1 MSDEPGRVVEERHQ
15 IALAQTTADRHAW
28 AVHHV
33 AVPELTGAGGDEA
46 AFLLGQARRA
56 GEPRQT
62 VLLEQAVETRARQG
76 APRDDAADLEH
87 ALDLANRAPGILALG
102 GENSRLDGR
111 RQFRLA
117 AIGTHLRDQPIEAA
131 RAVAVV
137 PPLDRLLAEQ
147 APIGAGDD
155 VLARCQLTQALLQLT
170 PRQPLP
176 TDQRTQDGEAKQG
189 LRIDFVHDHSS

>member
-1 MSDEPGRVVEERHQ
+1 VSDEPGRVVEERHQ

-62 VLLEQAVETRARQG
+62 VLLEQAVDTRARQG
-76 APRDDAADLEH
+76 AAGDAAGDLEQ
-87 ALDLANRAPGILALG
+87 ALDLADRAAGILALG
-102 GENSRLDGR
+102 GENSRLDRGGE
-111 RQFRLA
+111 FRLA
-117 AIGTHLRDQPIEAA
+117 AIGTHLRDQSVESAS
-131 RAVAVV
+131 AVAVV

-147 APIGAGDD
+147 APVGAGDD
-155 VLARCQLTQALLQLT
+155 VLASSQLTQALLQFA
-170 PRQPLP
+170 PRQPLA
-176 TDQRTQDGEAKQG
+176 G
-189 LRIDFVHDHSS
+189 